1 MKLTNKIG
9 YAELTI
15 KEAEKEC
22 RQAAKKEG
30 LTFKR
35 DKSLTINNRPAYA
48 FYDRKSGE
56 KVRYNLTLG
65 WAYNIVASGETIR

>member
-1 MKLTNKIG
+1 MGIG
-9 YAELTI
+9 YDNLSV

-35 DKSLTINNRPAYA
+35 DKSLTINNKPAYA
-48 FYDRKSGE
+48 FYERVTGQ

-65 WAYNIVASGETIR
+65 WAYNIVCRGEKIR